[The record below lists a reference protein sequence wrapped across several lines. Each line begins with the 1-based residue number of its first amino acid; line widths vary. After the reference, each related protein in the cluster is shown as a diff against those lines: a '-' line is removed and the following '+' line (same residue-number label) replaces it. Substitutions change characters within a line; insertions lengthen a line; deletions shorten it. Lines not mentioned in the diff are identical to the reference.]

1 MNRLTVTQAM
11 DGYLLAA
18 HARRLSV
25 HTIRAYQA
33 AFDKFLA
40 FLNTDPPI
48 DEVNPK
54 QVEAFLAS
62 QTTVSKKSLL
72 NYHIGLSALWTWCV
86 EEELVKEHVL
96 QKVRRPKPEQK
107 DVQPYTQKE
116 VKDMLEALS
125 HTKVYSRPGK
135 TASNHSLPDAERN
148 RAIIYLLIDTGIRA
162 DELCNLK
169 IHLVDLKNRRITV
182 MGKGSKQRMVPF
194 SNRTGQML
202 WRYLTTRKNDSAADY
217 LFVTKEGRSLD
228 RGQLLKIMTRIGCRA
243 GIIGMN
249 VHRFRHTFAI
259 NYLRNGG
266 DTYTLQM
273 MLGHSSMDMVR
284 RYLALAQAD
293 LDKQH
298 QLASP
303 VDHWRL

>member
-1 MNRLTVTQAM
+1 MNRLTVSQAI

-18 HARRLSV
+18 HARRLSP
-25 HTIRAYQA
+25 HTILAYQA
-33 AFDKFLA
+33 SFDKFLS
-40 FLNTDPPI
+40 FLNADPPI
-48 DEVNPK
+48 EEVDPK
-54 QVEAFLAS
+54 QVEAFFANQL
-62 QTTVSKKSLL
+62 TVSKKSLL

-86 EEELVKEHVL
+86 EEGLVKEHVL
-96 QKVRRPKPEQK
+96 HKVRRPKPEEK

-116 VKDMLEALS
+116 VKDMLDALS
-125 HTKVYSRPGK
+125 HSKVYARPGK
-135 TASNHSLPDAERN
+135 APSNHSLSYAERN
-148 RAIIYLLIDTGIRA
+148 RAMIFLLIDTGIRA
-162 DELCNLK
+162 DELCSLK
-169 IHLVDLKNRRITV
+169 INLVDLKNRRITV
-182 MGKGSKQRMVPF
+182 MGKGSKQRTVPF
-194 SNRTGQML
+194 SNRTGQIL
-202 WRYLTTRKNDSAADY
+202 WRYLTTRKNDSVADF
-217 LFVTKEGRSLD
+217 LFVTKDGRPLD
-228 RGQLLKIMTRIGCRA
+228 RGQLLKIMTRIGQRA

>member
-1 MNRLTVTQAM
+1 MGKITITQAI

-18 HARRLSV
+18 HARRLSPN
-25 HTIRAYQA
+25 TIHSYQA
-33 AFDKFLA
+33 YFDKFLT
-40 FLNTDPPI
+40 FLNADPPI
-48 DEVNPK
+48 EEIDPK
-54 QVEAFLAS
+54 QVEAFFAS

-72 NYHIGLSALWTWCV
+72 NYHIGLSALWIWCV
-86 EEELVKEHVL
+86 EEGLVKEHVL
-96 QKVRRPKPEQK
+96 HKVRRPKPEKK
-107 DVQPYTQKE
+107 DVQPYTQKQ
-116 VKDMLEALS
+116 VKDMLKALG

-135 TASNHSLPDAERN
+135 VASNHSLPDAERN
-148 RAIIYLLIDTGIRA
+148 RAMIYLLIDTGIRA
-162 DELCNLK
+162 DELCSLK
-169 IHLVDLKNRRITV
+169 IYQVDLKNRRITV

-194 SNRTGQML
+194 SNRTGQIL
-202 WRYLTTRKNDSAADY
+202 WRYLSTRKNDLAADFM
-217 LFVTKEGRSLD
+217 FVTKEGRSLD
-228 RGQLLKIMTRIGCRA
+228 RGQLLKIMTRIGNRA

-266 DTYTLQM
+266 DAYTLQM

-284 RYLALAQAD
+284 HYLALAQAD

-303 VDHWRL
+303 VENWRL